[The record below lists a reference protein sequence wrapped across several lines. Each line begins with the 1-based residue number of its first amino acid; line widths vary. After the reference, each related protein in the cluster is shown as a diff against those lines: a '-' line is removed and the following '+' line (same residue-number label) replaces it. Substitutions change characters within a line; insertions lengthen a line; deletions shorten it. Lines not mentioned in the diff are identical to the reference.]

1 MDSNNDQFL
10 IERGLAAE
18 EILNL
23 PVFATAVSDLLNYYM
38 QSLINS
44 PPDQKDAR
52 ENAYFQSRAINDV
65 VALMRQWAAIK
76 DQILNSALEEN
87 DD

>member
-1 MDSNNDQFL
+1 MDINNDQFL

-44 PPDQKDAR
+44 PPDQKGMR
-52 ENAYFQSRAINDV
+52 ESSYYQSRAINDV